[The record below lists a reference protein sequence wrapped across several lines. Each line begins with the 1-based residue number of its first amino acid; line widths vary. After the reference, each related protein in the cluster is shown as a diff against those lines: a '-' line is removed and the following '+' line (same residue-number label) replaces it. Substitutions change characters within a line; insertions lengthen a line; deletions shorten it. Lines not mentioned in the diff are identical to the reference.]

1 MRRSSLAGP
10 QPAAG
15 HGHRRLPLRPGCRCG
30 RIASMPV
37 PGRNGCVR
45 LVAGLGATPK
55 SERRKDVWDLYV
67 CTAHGGTL
75 DFTGGP

>member
-1 MRRSSLAGP
+1 
-10 QPAAG
+10 
-15 HGHRRLPLRPGCRCG
+15 
-30 RIASMPV
+30 MPV